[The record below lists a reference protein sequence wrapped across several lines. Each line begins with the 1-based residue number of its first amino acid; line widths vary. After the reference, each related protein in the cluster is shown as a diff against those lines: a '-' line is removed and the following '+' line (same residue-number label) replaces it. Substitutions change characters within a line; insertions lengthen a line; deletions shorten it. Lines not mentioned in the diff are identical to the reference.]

1 MASFGI
7 LWLATIAAATAQ
19 RIHVTG
25 CSSEPI
31 AGFICGALLA
41 PGVVLVLIGAIR

>member
-1 MASFGI
+1 MASLGI

-19 RIHVTG
+19 RFHVTG

-41 PGVVLVLIGAIR
+41 PGVLAIVVGLVR

>member
-7 LWLATIAAATAQ
+7 LWLAAVAATSAQ
-19 RIHVTG
+19 RFHVTG

-41 PGVVLVLIGAIR
+41 PGVALIGFGLLR